1 MLEGNCGITFVS
13 ASAPAAAAAAPAQD
27 IIAASFRRRRRLSA
41 QKRRTKGRMAAA
53 SGERDRAP
61 RQTRLES
68 ERSLW
73 RRRRRFFTTR
83 VDLFRVCGG
92 RPPHGEHSRVLEEG
106 HASRPIFH
114 VHFLFLT
121 AVMGVGKSSWAMII
135 LKNLFDPLWLSPPTA
150 RLHHVFP
157 SSLWFMEV
165 LRLDGRR
172 SWSLARSLT

>member
-1 MLEGNCGITFVS
+1 MRAGSRSSPSSLRLNGDKRDRRVFARGRLRHHFHKCFCTGGGGGGEARTGYYCRFLPPS
-13 ASAPAAAAAAPAQD
+13 AS
-27 IIAASFRRRRRLSA
+27 SFGSEA
-41 QKRRTKGRMAAA
+41 EKERMAAA

-61 RQTRLES
+61 CHARRDWRLES
-68 ERSLW
+68 ERYLW

-121 AVMGVGKSSWAMII
+121 AVMEVGKSSWMGQVG
-135 LKNLFDPLWLSPPTA
+135 L
-150 RLHHVFP
+150 
-157 SSLWFMEV
+157 
-165 LRLDGRR
+165 
-172 SWSLARSLT
+172 

>member
-1 MLEGNCGITFVS
+1 MPHFIFMRITGPRRRAGS
-13 ASAPAAAAAAPAQD
+13 R
-27 IIAASFRRRRRLSA
+27 SFLSSLRLNGDKRDRRVFARGRLRHHFHKCFCLHRRRRRRSPHRILLPLPSAVGIVFRLSSEEGE
-41 QKRRTKGRMAAA
+41 GRMAAA

-73 RRRRRFFTTR
+73 CHRRRCFTTR

-121 AVMGVGKSSWAMII
+121 AVMEVGKSS
-135 LKNLFDPLWLSPPTA
+135 
-150 RLHHVFP
+150 
-157 SSLWFMEV
+157 
-165 LRLDGRR
+165 
-172 SWSLARSLT
+172 